1 METLS
6 ITLFSLLLIFSSCS
20 KNKKNNSDNM
30 KTDYEIAVNESI
42 QIELDS
48 NPTTGFAWK
57 WTNKQ
62 SVSIVESAGTE
73 YIPDTPALTGR
84 GGKEI
89 WKFTGLKT
97 GTDTIKL
104 EYCRAWETTSAVNR
118 KNITVE
124 VR

>member
-1 METLS
+1 METRS

-57 WTNKQ
+57 WANKE
-62 SVSIVESAGTE
+62 SVSIVDSTGTE
-73 YIPDTPALTGR
+73 YILDAPALTGS

-89 WKFTGLKT
+89 WKFIGLKS

-104 EYCRAWETTSAVNR
+104 EYCRPWEPASAVNTM
-118 KNITVE
+118 NITVK

>member
-20 KNKKNNSDNM
+20 KNKKSNSDNM
-30 KTDYEIAVNESI
+30 KTDYVMAINETI
-42 QIELDS
+42 QIELES

-57 WTNKQ
+57 WTNKE
-62 SVSIVESAGTE
+62 SVSIVDSTGTE
-73 YIPDTPALTGR
+73 YIPDTPALTGS

-89 WKFTGLKT
+89 WKFTGLKS

-104 EYCRAWETTSAVNR
+104 EYCRPWDPVSTSAS
-118 KNITVE
+118 KNIV
-124 VR
+124 VKVK

>member
-1 METLS
+1 ME
-6 ITLFSLLLIFSSCS
+6 
-20 KNKKNNSDNM
+20 
-30 KTDYEIAVNESI
+30 TDYEIAVNDSF

-57 WTNKQ
+57 WTNKE
-62 SVSIVESAGTE
+62 SVSIVDSTGTE
-73 YIPDTPALTGR
+73 YIPDAPSLTGS

-89 WKFTGLKT
+89 WKFTGMKS
-97 GTDTIKL
+97 GTDTIKM
-104 EYCRAWETTSAVNR
+104 EYCRPWDPASAVNT

>member
-1 METLS
+1 
-6 ITLFSLLLIFSSCS
+6 
-20 KNKKNNSDNM
+20 M

-57 WTNKQ
+57 WTNKD
-62 SVSIVESAGTE
+62 SVSIVDSTGTE
-73 YIPDTPALTGR
+73 YIPDAPALTGS

-89 WKFTGLKT
+89 WKFIGLKS

-104 EYCRAWETTSAVNR
+104 EYCRPWDTTSTANT
-118 KNITVE
+118 KNITVK

>member
-6 ITLFSLLLIFSSCS
+6 ITLLSLFLIFSTCS
-20 KNKKNNSDNM
+20 KNEKNNSDNM
-30 KTDYEIAVNESI
+30 KTNFEISVNESFEV
-42 QIELDS
+42 ELDS

-57 WTNKQ
+57 WANKE
-62 SVSIVESAGTE
+62 SVSIVDSTGTE
-73 YIPDTPALTGR
+73 YIPNAPALTGS

-89 WKFTGLKT
+89 WKFIGLKN

-104 EYCRAWETTSAVNR
+104 EYCRPWDTTSTANT
-118 KNITVE
+118 KNITVK

>member
-30 KTDYEIAVNESI
+30 KTDYVMAINETI
-42 QIELDS
+42 QIELES

-57 WTNKQ
+57 WTNKE
-62 SVSIVESAGTE
+62 SVSIVDSTGTE
-73 YIPDTPALTGR
+73 YIPYTPALTGS

-89 WKFTGLKT
+89 WKFTGLKS

-104 EYCRAWETTSAVNR
+104 EYCRPWDTTSTAKT
-118 KNITVE
+118 KNVTVK

>member
-6 ITLFSLLLIFSSCS
+6 ITLFSLLLILSTCS
-20 KNKKNNSDNM
+20 KNEKINSDNM

-42 QIELDS
+42 LIALDS

-57 WTNKQ
+57 WANKE
-62 SVSIVESAGTE
+62 SVSIVDLTGTE
-73 YIPDTPALTGR
+73 YIPDAPALTGS

-89 WKFTGLKT
+89 WKFTGLKS

-104 EYCRAWETTSAVNR
+104 EYCRPWDSTSTVNT
-118 KNITVE
+118 KNISIL